1 MNPSMHRVALAQLP
15 TPLERADR
23 LSAALD
29 NEIWLKRDDLTGLGL
44 GGNKVRKLE
53 FLLGD
58 ALARDCD
65 TVVTF
70 GALQSNHARQTAAAC
85 ARLGLRCELVLTRAV
100 PRAGDAFTAGG
111 NVLLDQIFGANLTVV
126 APDDARL
133 EAAVADVRSR
143 LATEGRTAYWIPP
156 GGSNAVGTLGY
167 VAAGEELAEQL
178 DAVGLV
184 ESDVV
189 VAVSTGGTV
198 AGLWLGLR
206 RAGRTDRVR
215 GVDVYRTEDRT
226 GPVVHELVAGVAAL
240 IADSGSDQL
249 PELIDSELIDI
260 ELTDEFLGPGYGMPT
275 AGMVDAVRLLG
286 GTEGIAA
293 DPVYSGK
300 ALDAV
305 ATWATDGRLG
315 PDRPTVIVLTG
326 GAPAL
331 FAYADEFRTV
341 TPPGTRPG

>member
-1 MNPSMHRVALAQLP
+1 MDPSMHRVSLAHLP
-15 TPLERADR
+15 TPLERAER

-29 NEIWLKRDDLTGLGL
+29 TEIWLKRDDLTGLGL

-53 FLLGD
+53 FLIGD

-100 PRAGDAFTAGG
+100 PRTGEAFTAGG
-111 NVLLDQIFGANLTVV
+111 NVLLDQLFGAHVTVV
-126 APDDARL
+126 DMDDTQL
-133 EAAVADVRSR
+133 ETTVAQVRSR
-143 LATEGRTAYWIPP
+143 LTGAGHRASWIPP

-167 VAAGEELAEQL
+167 VAAGEELALQL
-178 DAVGLV
+178 DAAGLR
-184 ESDVV
+184 ECDVV

-206 RAGRTDRVR
+206 RAGRVDRVR
-215 GVDVYRTEDRT
+215 GVDVYRVEDRT
-226 GPVVHELVAGVAAL
+226 RPVVDQLVADVAAL
-240 IADSGSDQL
+240 IDGRA
-249 PELIDSELIDI
+249 PEAIDI
-260 ELTDEFLGPGYGMPT
+260 ELTDEFLGPGYGIPT
-275 AGMVDAVRLLG
+275 AGMVDAVRLLAR
-286 GTEGIAA
+286 TEGIAA

-305 ATWATDGRLG
+305 ATWAADGRLG
-315 PDRPTVIVLTG
+315 SDRPTVVVLTG
-326 GAPAL
+326 GSPAL
-331 FAYADEFRTV
+331 FAYADEFRAV
-341 TPPGTRPG
+341 TPPGTRSR

>member
-1 MNPSMHRVALAQLP
+1 MHRVALAQLP
-15 TPLERADR
+15 TPLERAER
-23 LSAALD
+23 LSAALGA
-29 NEIWLKRDDLTGLGL
+29 EIWLKRDDLTGLGL

-53 FLLGD
+53 YLLGE
-58 ALARDCD
+58 ALARGCD

-100 PRAGDAFTAGG
+100 PRTGEAFTDGG
-111 NVLLDQIFGANLTVV
+111 NVLLDQLFGARVTTVE
-126 APDDARL
+126 PDDAAL
-133 EAAVADVRSR
+133 EGAVAEIRSR
-143 LATEGRTAYWIPP
+143 LAADGRTAAWIPP

-167 VAAGEELAEQL
+167 VAAGEELARQL
-178 DAVGLV
+178 DAAGVD
-184 ESDVV
+184 EADVV

-215 GVDVYRTEDRT
+215 GVDVYRTEDRSR
-226 GPVVHELVAGVAAL
+226 PVIDQLVADVDVLTDARTH
-240 IADSGSDQL
+240 DV
-249 PELIDSELIDI
+249 IDI
-260 ELTDEFLGPGYGMPT
+260 ELTDEFLGPGYGIPT
-275 AGMVDAVRLLG
+275 AGMVDAVRLLAR
-286 GTEGIAA
+286 TEGIAA

-305 ATWATDGRLG
+305 TTWATDGRLS

-331 FAYADEFRTV
+331 FAYADEFRGD
-341 TPPGTRPG
+341 TPPGTRSD